1 MRGIRTPVQS
11 PQHRAAHRLVL
22 RSCTATARRRH
33 APCLRQWHAP
43 LERPAPDRWRQW
55 PDEGC
60 NWWSAMAIR
69 GDQRRRSHL
78 ELKHHTQTQS
88 DALRCT
94 QRRSH
99 LELERV
105 ERLDDGEILQVL
117 RLGEGALAEQVRQ
130 PPADQ
135 FEDRAAVGGHSG
147 HLMEEAIK
155 GHQRQSRA
163 IRGNQW
169 EGIWGTESNV

>member
-1 MRGIRTPVQS
+1 MRDVIGGQQWRSVATSGDNLTSSSNIT
-11 PQHRAAHRLVL
+11 L
-22 RSCTATARRRH
+22 SCTQMH
-33 APCLRQWHAP
+33 
-43 LERPAPDRWRQW
+43 
-55 PDEGC
+55 
-60 NWWSAMAIR
+60 
-69 GDQRRRSHL
+69 
-78 ELKHHTQTQS
+78 S
-88 DALRCT
+88 DALRCI